1 MARYYVAYLRA
12 LNAAGVRP
20 DLIEPVY
27 EPNLKKK
34 FNPADYAEFT
44 KDLEADLGAQP
55 SSSTSGVYLAGPG
68 TAARVRAG
76 LRFVEAMEARGALS
90 SLKAITVHAYYV
102 RDHPVNA
109 GIPPADDPAF
119 RSLAATATGLGI
131 PFIATEFGGTDLK
144 TRKSDHGR
152 ESVNSAEEM

>member
-12 LNAAGVRP
+12 LYAAGVRL

-55 SSSTSGVYLAGPG
+55 SSSTCGVYLSGPG

-76 LRFVEAMEARGALS
+76 LRFVEAMEARGALL

-109 GIPPADDPAF
+109 GTPPPLMIRHF
-119 RSLAATATGLGI
+119 VR
-131 PFIATEFGGTDLK
+131 
-144 TRKSDHGR
+144 
-152 ESVNSAEEM
+152 